1 MGFKAAYG
9 AFRFGGSVEKIVPA
23 LGANVG
29 LVLGT
34 NLLLSIAY
42 LAQGWP

>member
-34 NLLLSIAY
+34 NLLLTIAY
-42 LAQGWP
+42 FLQP